1 MQEARVA
8 LDGLENARFAVDYNG
23 KTLTVLYCTSHAG
36 CNAAAKIKMNPNREY
51 ILSRT
56 GTHSPVVVPMWRS
69 A

>member
-23 KTLTVLYCTSHAG
+23 KTLTVLYCASHAG

-56 GTHSPVVVPMWRS
+56 GAHSPVVVPMWRS